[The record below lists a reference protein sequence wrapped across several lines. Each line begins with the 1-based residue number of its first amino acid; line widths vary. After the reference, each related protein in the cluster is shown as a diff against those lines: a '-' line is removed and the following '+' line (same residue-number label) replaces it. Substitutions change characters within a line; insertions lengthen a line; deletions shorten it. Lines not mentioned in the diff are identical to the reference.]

1 MSEDEARAGHED
13 EKDEVEAH
21 HKKTNQANEE
31 AKDEADGDGD
41 DDVEAHHKRV
51 NV

>member
-21 HKKTNQANEE
+21 HGGKKTNLANEE
-31 AKDEADGDGD
+31 AKDEAGGD
-41 DDVEAHHKRV
+41 DDFEGHHKRV

>member
-21 HKKTNQANEE
+21 HGGKKTNQANEE
-31 AKDEADGDGD
+31 AKDEAGSD
-41 DDVEAHHKRV
+41 DDFEGHHKRV